1 MTASRCLHHAQR
13 IGALPTSQWA
23 AEVKA
28 LPEQCGNDDCTHGN
42 CQKVC
47 QDWLRMQFQMK
58 RFLARERQLAKAE
71 AFAQKR
77 GNRR

>member
-1 MTASRCLHHAQR
+1 MPLTAALIQDHFGVSHA
-13 IGALPTSQWA
+13 TSYRWLRA
-23 AEVKA
+23 
-28 LPEQCGNDDCTHGN
+28 CTNGN

-77 GNRR
+77 GGRR